1 MFPGGKRNAQPIVGR
16 QHYVYKEWLLPPLRH
31 PIGPLSQQGYF
42 LAGAPPLA
50 MGKAI
55 KFWLSP
61 FCKSQLLVLHF
72 SALKACEVHQSNL
85 DLKKEFALQTHA
97 VMHIFQAYG
106 FLFKFP
112 VAITP
117 SASCFFPNGIV
128 IIIVGKPLKLQYKG
142 CSIFPIFSF
151 ELV

>member
-1 MFPGGKRNAQPIVGR
+1 M
-16 QHYVYKEWLLPPLRH
+16 LPPLRH
-31 PIGPLSQQGYF
+31 PIGPLSQQGDF

-72 SALKACEVHQSNL
+72 SVLKACEVHQSNL
-85 DLKKEFALQTHA
+85 VFKKEFALQTHA
-97 VMHIFQAYG
+97 VVHIFQMYG

-112 VAITP
+112 AAITP
-117 SASCFFPNGIV
+117 AASCFSPNGIV
-128 IIIVGKPLKLQYKG
+128 IITVGKPLKLQYKG
-142 CSIFPIFSF
+142 CSIFLVFSF
-151 ELV
+151 DLV